1 MKLLLAI
8 IAALCLLATTATQKY
23 SDLSDTVTDMLLGL
37 STKGSGFSSVH
48 SKIGAL
54 ASNMD
59 SKQANGKTV
68 QSSVLDLLNGLEQHA
83 SL

>member
-1 MKLLLAI
+1 MKFLIAI
-8 IAALCLLATTATQKY
+8 LAALCLLATAQQKY
-23 SDLSDTVTDMLLGL
+23 SDLSDSVTEMLLGL

-59 SKQANGKTV
+59 SKNTNGKTI
-68 QSSVLDLLNGLEQHA
+68 QTSVLDLLNGLEQHA
-83 SL
+83 SQ